1 MPSMI
6 REIALDTETT
16 GLSPREGDRIVEI
29 GCVEMIN
36 RMPSGRYFHAYI
48 NPERDMPQEAF
59 EVHGLSSE
67 FLADKPLFAAIAADF
82 LNFVAGDPLV
92 IHNAAFDIGFL
103 NHELGLAGHPLLGAD
118 RVVDSLLLARRR
130 HPGGKN
136 TLDGLCARYGIDR
149 SRRVKHGALLDAEIL
164 AEVYAELA
172 GGRQAALGLAV
183 IAAPEVRRAQDSGVA
198 AQRPVPLPSRLTEAE
213 REAHAAFIATM
224 GDKAIWNDYL
234 PGN

>member
-1 MPSMI
+1 MI

-16 GLSPREGDRIVEI
+16 GLSPREGDRVVEI

-36 RMPSGRYFHAYI
+36 RMPSGRNFHAYI

-59 EVHGLSSE
+59 AVHGLSRD
-67 FLADKPLFAAIAADF
+67 FLADKPVFAAVAPAF
-82 LNFVAGDPLV
+82 LEFVAGDPLV

-103 NHELGLAGHPLLGAD
+103 NHGLGLAGQPLLSND
-118 RVVDSLLLARRR
+118 RVIDSLLLARRR

-136 TLDGLCARYGIDR
+136 TLDALCSRYGIDR

-183 IAAPEVRRAQDSGVA
+183 IAEPEARRARKGQAA
-198 AQRPVPLPSRLTEAE
+198 AQRPVPLEARLSEAE
-213 REAHAAFIATM
+213 RQAHAAFIETI
-224 GDKAIWNDYL
+224 GDKAIWNEYL
-234 PGN
+234 KQV

>member
-1 MPSMI
+1 MI

-16 GLSPREGDRIVEI
+16 GLSPREGDRVVEI

-59 EVHGLSSE
+59 NVHGLSSE
-67 FLADKPLFAAIAADF
+67 FLADKPLFAAVAAEF
-82 LNFVAGDPLV
+82 LEFVAGDPLV

-103 NHELGLAGHPLLGAD
+103 NHELGLARHPLLGND
-118 RVVDSLLLARRR
+118 RVIDSLLLARRR

-136 TLDGLCARYGIDR
+136 TLDALCSRYGIDR

-183 IAAPEVRRAQDSGVA
+183 IVEPEARRARKGQAA
-198 AQRPVPLPSRLTEAE
+198 AQRPVPLEARLSEAE
-213 REAHAAFIATM
+213 RQAHAAFIETI
-224 GDKAIWNDYL
+224 GDKAIWNEYL
-234 PGN
+234 KPA

>member
-1 MPSMI
+1 MI

-16 GLSPREGDRIVEI
+16 GLSPREGDRVVEI

-36 RMPSGRYFHAYI
+36 RMPSGRNFHAYI

-59 EVHGLSSE
+59 AVHGLSRD
-67 FLADKPLFAAIAADF
+67 FLADKPVFAAVAPAF
-82 LNFVAGDPLV
+82 LEFVAGDPLV

-103 NHELGLAGHPLLGAD
+103 NHELGLAGQPLLSND
-118 RVVDSLLLARRR
+118 RVIDSLLLARRR

-136 TLDGLCARYGIDR
+136 TLDALCSRYGIDR

-183 IAAPEVRRAQDSGVA
+183 IAEPEARRARKGQAA
-198 AQRPVPLPSRLTEAE
+198 AQRPVPLEARLSEAE
-213 REAHAAFIATM
+213 RQAHAAFIETI
-224 GDKAIWNDYL
+224 GDKAIWNEYL
-234 PGN
+234 KQV

>member
-1 MPSMI
+1 MI

-16 GLSPREGDRIVEI
+16 GLSPREGDRVVEI

-36 RMPSGRYFHAYI
+36 RMPSGRNFHAYI

-59 EVHGLSSE
+59 AVHGLSRD
-67 FLADKPLFAAIAADF
+67 FLADKPVFAAVAPAF
-82 LNFVAGDPLV
+82 LEFVAGDPLV

-103 NHELGLAGHPLLGAD
+103 NHELGLAGQPLLSND
-118 RVVDSLLLARRR
+118 RVIDSLLLARRR

-136 TLDGLCARYGIDR
+136 TLDALCSRYGIDR

-183 IAAPEVRRAQDSGVA
+183 IAEPEARLTRKDGKA
-198 AQRPVPLPSRLTEAE
+198 AQRPVPLPACLSDAE
-213 REAHAAFIATM
+213 REAHAAFVATM
-224 GDKAIWNDYL
+224 GDTAIWHEYL
-234 PGN
+234 KQA

>member
-1 MPSMI
+1 MI

-16 GLSPREGDRIVEI
+16 GLSPREGDRVVEI

-36 RMPSGRYFHAYI
+36 RMPSGRNFHVYI
-48 NPERDMPQEAF
+48 NPQRDMPQEAF
-59 EVHGLSSE
+59 NVHGLSSD
-67 FLADKPLFAAIAADF
+67 FLADKPLFAAVVAEF
-82 LNFVAGDPLV
+82 LEFVAGDPLV

-103 NHELGLAGHPLLGAD
+103 NHELGLAGHPALSND
-118 RVVDSLLLARRR
+118 RVIDSLMLARRR

-136 TLDGLCARYGIDR
+136 TLDALCSRYGIDR

-183 IAAPEVRRAQDSGVA
+183 IAEPEARQSRKGQAA
-198 AQRPVPLPSRLTEAE
+198 AQRPVPLAACLSDAE
-213 REAHAAFIATM
+213 RQAHAAFIETI
-224 GDKAIWNDYL
+224 GDKAIWNQYL
-234 PGN
+234 TPN

>member
-1 MPSMI
+1 MI

-16 GLSPREGDRIVEI
+16 GLSPLTGDRVVEI
-29 GCVEMIN
+29 GCVELIN
-36 RMPSGRYFHAYI
+36 RVPSGRNFHAYI

-59 EVHGLSSE
+59 EVHGLSAA
-67 FLADKPLFAAIAADF
+67 FLADKPVFSAVVAEFFAFIG
-82 LNFVAGDPLV
+82 GDPLV

-103 NHELGLAGHPLLGAD
+103 NHELKLAGQPLLGAE

-136 TLDGLCARYGIDR
+136 TLDALCTRYGIDR

-183 IAAPEVRRAQDSGVA
+183 IAAPAQRRTESDGTAR
-198 AQRPVPLPSRLTEAE
+198 QRPVPLPARLSEAE
-213 REAHAAFIATM
+213 REAHRAFIETM
-224 GDKAIWNDYL
+224 GDKAIWTAYL
-234 PGN
+234 AGG

>member
-1 MPSMI
+1 MI

-36 RMPSGRYFHAYI
+36 RMPSGRNFHVYI

-59 EVHGLSSE
+59 NVHGLSSE
-67 FLADKPLFAAIAADF
+67 FLADKPLFAAVAAEF
-82 LNFVAGDPLV
+82 LEFVAGDPLV

-103 NHELGLAGHPLLGAD
+103 NHELGLARHPLLGND
-118 RVVDSLLLARRR
+118 RVIDSLLLARRR

-136 TLDGLCARYGIDR
+136 TLDALCSRYGIDR

-183 IAAPEVRRAQDSGVA
+183 IAAPEARQAQKGGVA
-198 AQRPVPLPSRLTEAE
+198 AQRPVPLEARLSEAE
-213 REAHAAFIATM
+213 RQAHAAFIETI
-224 GDKAIWNDYL
+224 GDKAIWNEYL
-234 PGN
+234 KPA